1 MRVRVRVR
9 VRVSG
14 LAGGLV
20 AGRWGEGV
28 QEGGAR
34 GSRREAETRET
45 GWARLPRPPLFRQV
59 CERVREGGWGD
70 GRGCEGAGHLA
81 SERAEAHSG
90 HAHRVQVGIDRRK
103 PVGAAVQVDA
113 HGSEGSVQRCD
124 RCCSGGSGGSGGG
137 SGLSSDGGGCGSG
150 GGRWA
155 EIEGAR
161 RWCPSLDQIWRWWGE
176 WWRRRRHEG
185 GYEVLVWQRLQG
197 EGDVRWH
204 VHGDLSGRGFRA
216 APVSSRAVDGAV

>member
-1 MRVRVRVR
+1 M
-9 VRVSG
+9 
-14 LAGGLV
+14 AGGQ
-20 AGRWGEGV
+20 GRLPVGWGGCRR
-28 QEGGAR
+28 GGAR
-34 GSRREAETRET
+34 GSRRAAETRET

-59 CERVREGGWGD
+59 CERVREGVGGWVGGRD

-103 PVGAAVQVDA
+103 PVGAAVQVDT
-113 HGSEGSVQRCD
+113 HGSEGSVQRSA
-124 RCCSGGSGGSGGG
+124 RCCSGGSGGG
-137 SGLSSDGGGCGSG
+137 SGVSSGSSGGGGCGSG

-161 RWCPSLDQIWRWWGE
+161 RWCPSLDQV
-176 WWRRRRHEG
+176 WRRGERWRRHEG
-185 GYEVLVWQRLQG
+185 GRNWYEVLVWQRLQG

-204 VHGDLSGRGFRA
+204 VHGDLSSRGFHATRI